1 MSEIE
6 RAIESINFF
15 KNTDFGG
22 LLKARELLE
31 ELQEREKGCEYCNDE
46 KAFEIYRDGEKVGKA
61 WLHKCSDG
69 YSLFLEIDGNG
80 IVYINTDSC
89 PMCGRKLGENDG

>member
-6 RAIESINFF
+6 KAIESINFF

-31 ELQEREKGCEYCNDE
+31 ELQESEKRQAECKYCHTGEYPHI
-46 KAFEIYRDGEKVGKA
+46 KF
-61 WLHKCSDG
+61 
-69 YSLFLEIDGNG
+69 
-80 IVYINTDSC
+80 C
-89 PMCGRKLGENDG
+89 PECGRDLRGENDG